1 MAQSTLTQKI
11 EENFDSIALKRTA
24 VKVPRLR
31 IRKSKAPSKKSQLR
45 QKTETPTSAIIGMI
59 LKAAAERKKDEK
71 EKKKIP
77 DSRQYKAIK
86 DERPLLENSGYGTLS
101 RSYGGSVKSSY
112 ADYGKL
118 FSYLGSFKSKNAFE
132 GLEGSPTQLANTVIE
147 RGNQFY
153 FVDREVIDSGVRTMK
168 YLTSGASN
176 GELAVVPVGMNS
188 SDWEKFKLWQ
198 KIDPVM
204 FNLKMNTL

>member
-1 MAQSTLTQKI
+1 MQGTLTQKI
-11 EENFDSIALKRTA
+11 EENFDNVALKKA
-24 VKVPRLR
+24 LVKVPRLR
-31 IRKSKAPSKKSQLR
+31 IRKSKVSSKKMPSKQR
-45 QKTETPTSAIIGMI
+45 PETPTSAIIGMI
-59 LKAAAERKKDEK
+59 LKAAAERKK

-77 DSRQYKAIK
+77 DSPQYKIIK

-101 RSYGGSVKSSY
+101 RSYGSSAKTPY
-112 ADYGKL
+112 VDYGKL
-118 FSYLGSFKSKNAFE
+118 FSYLGELRSKNAFE
-132 GLEGSPTQLANTVIE
+132 DLDGSPTQLANKVAE
-147 RGNQFY
+147 QGNRFY
-153 FVDREVIDSGVRTMK
+153 FVDREVIDAGVRTIK
-168 YLTSGASN
+168 YFTPGTSN